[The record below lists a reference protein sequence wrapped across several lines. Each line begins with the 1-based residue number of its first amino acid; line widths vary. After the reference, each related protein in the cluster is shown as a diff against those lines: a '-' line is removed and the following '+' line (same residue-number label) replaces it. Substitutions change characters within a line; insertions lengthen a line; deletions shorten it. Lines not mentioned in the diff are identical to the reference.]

1 MKRLYPLI
9 ALLTLSS
16 LSTLAI
22 AQVEYIFSTID
33 KSISQPDFTQ
43 TTEARTFWGLSEEE
57 WTRYEQIIKDSPWAI
72 WKHEATPLAL
82 LAHYS
87 KSESDKR
94 RYARRQA
101 ELDQWREGV
110 TFAWQQ
116 LYNQEREQVNDA
128 YVKSIQ
134 HHIAHKALTNLNEKD
149 QVIVFIHLEQCEESC
164 LAESRKVLD
173 SGATAHLYFFGDA
186 NRETITHWAKKMEIP
201 VQRVQE
207 RKVTLNTHKGEGHR
221 YGVNSATLKESNGS
235 QTFFRHIS
243 GVKEIR

>member
-9 ALLTLSS
+9 ALLALSS
-16 LSTLAI
+16 LSTVAI

-149 QVIVFIHLEQCEESC
+149 QVLVFIDLEQCEESC
-164 LAESRKVLD
+164 RAENRQIIE
-173 SGATAHLYFFGDA
+173 SGATAHLYFVGNA
-186 NRETITHWAKKMEIP
+186 KKQTIFDWASKMEIP
-201 VQRVQE
+201 IQRVQE
-207 RKVTLNTHKGEGHR
+207 RKITLNIEKGESHQ
-221 YGVNSATLKESNGS
+221 YGINKESLKESNGS